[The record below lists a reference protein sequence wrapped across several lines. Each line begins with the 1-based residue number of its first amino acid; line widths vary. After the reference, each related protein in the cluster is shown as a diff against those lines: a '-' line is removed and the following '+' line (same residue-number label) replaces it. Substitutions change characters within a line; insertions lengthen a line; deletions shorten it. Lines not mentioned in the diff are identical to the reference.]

1 MQPTPHPYF
10 RLPTQSEAKAMDPAK
25 LTETL
30 ILREELIQQSNKD
43 PFHNGIEPPHWKMAD
58 EEFANTDE
66 LLILG
71 GNRSGKSEFCSK
83 RVVKCIND
91 IPEANVLCMHT
102 TSSTSI
108 EQQQQYIWKYIP
120 SEWKA
125 AKKGKVTNMTFSK
138 KGGFTESCCVAPNG
152 SRIFFRN
159 YSQNLDSGILEGSE
173 WDMVWLD
180 ELCGLD
186 TVQAL
191 RFRLVTRA
199 NRPVQNPDHPEWMKG
214 YPYRGML
221 ISFTP
226 VTGYTPTVR
235 EYLQGATTEKWD
247 WADPELLEKERV
259 PIIQQ
264 PLKENARI
272 VYFWSEWNKFN
283 DYKQLK
289 RTLRSDPKTKI
300 LMRAYGLP
308 TVVQS
313 ASFPRFSQN
322 HLVNDE
328 QIPEEGTNYMICD
341 PSHGKNWVMIWV
353 RVAKDGKCY
362 VYREWPSQ
370 TEAVKGFGF
379 LGEWATSG
387 KRVDGDK
394 GPAQEPL
401 GFSLGRY
408 KETIEELEK
417 DEEVFCRIMDSR
429 FGSAPTPTKSGVT
442 TLIDQ
447 MADIG
452 LHFEPSIGVRIEEG
466 VTMINDLLDWDETE
480 EMSAIN
486 CPRLYVHEKCK
497 NVRFALSTWTGK
509 DGKHGACKDFV
520 DVLRYFCLAGP
531 TFLDRDSA
539 VLDSGGSY

>member
-1 MQPTPHPYF
+1 MIQPTPHPYY
-10 RLPTQSEAKAMDPAK
+10 RLPTQSEAAEMGPEKLSELLAK
-25 LTETL
+25 
-30 ILREELIQQSNKD
+30 REELILQSAKD

-58 EEFANTDE
+58 DEFSQVDE
-66 LLILG
+66 LLVLG
-71 GNRSGKSEFCSK
+71 GNRSGKSTWASK

-102 TSSTSI
+102 TASTSV
-108 EQQQQYIWKYIP
+108 EQQQQLIWDFIP

-173 WDMVWLD
+173 WDLVWMD

-186 TVQAL
+186 HVQAL

-199 NRPVQNPDHPEWMKG
+199 KRPAPNYPEG
-214 YPYRGML
+214 YPWRGMM
-221 ISFTP
+221 ITFTP

-247 WADPELLEKERV
+247 WADPDLLVKEKV

-264 PLKENARI
+264 PLKENAKI
-272 VYFWSEWNKFN
+272 IYFWSEWNKFN

-289 RTLRSDPKTKI
+289 RTLQADPKTKI
-300 LMRAYGLP
+300 LMRAFGLP
-308 TVVQS
+308 TRVQS
-313 ASFPRFSQN
+313 GQFPRFSQD
-322 HLVNDE
+322 HLVSDD

-362 VYREWPSQ
+362 VYREFPSQ
-370 TEAVKGFGF
+370 VEPVKGFGF
-379 LGEWATSG
+379 LGEWAVSG
-387 KRVDGDK
+387 KKIDGDK
-394 GPAQEPL
+394 GPAQDPL
-401 GFSLGRY
+401 GFSLVRY
-408 KETIEELEK
+408 KETIEEAENG
-417 DEEVFCRIMDSR
+417 EEIFLRIMDSR
-429 FGSAPTPTKSGVT
+429 FGASPTPTKSGMT

-447 MADIG
+447 MADLG
-452 LHFEPSIGVRIEEG
+452 MFFEPSIGARIEEG
-466 VTMINDLLDWDETE
+466 VTLINDLLDWNEEE
-480 EMSAIN
+480 EMTAIN
-486 CPRLYVHEKCK
+486 CPRLYVHENCK
-497 NVRFALSTWTGK
+497 NLRFSLATWTGN
-509 DGKHGACKDFV
+509 DGRHGSSKDFI
-520 DVLRYFCLAGP
+520 DTLRYFCLSGP
-531 TFLDRDSA
+531 TFLDPNSA
-539 VLDSGGSY
+539 ILDSGGTY